1 MQNSKVKDK
10 HDVLAVAVVHA
21 LGPRCSETRK
31 IWRPGIEIAPLHYL
45 PLRRACV
52 PTTFDII
59 SKQHDRSNVLP
70 D

>member
-45 PLRRACV
+45 PLRRAYV
-52 PTTFDII
+52 PTTFNILHA
-59 SKQHDRSNVLP
+59 SRNF
-70 D
+70 